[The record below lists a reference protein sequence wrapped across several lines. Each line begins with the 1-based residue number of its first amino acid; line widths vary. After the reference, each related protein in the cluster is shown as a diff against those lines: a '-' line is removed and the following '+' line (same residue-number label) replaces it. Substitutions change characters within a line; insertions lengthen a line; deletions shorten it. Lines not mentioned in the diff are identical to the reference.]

1 MKKNNEALENAFEK
15 ILSSAAQEVAE
26 NEAEEMKAEAE
37 KYKDYEFSKEHNQ
50 KMKKLFAAERK
61 KKLAKKMSVRSKKA
75 ACIVLAVL
83 LVSGTVVFNADA
95 LKIKFLNYIFDPEA
109 PGTEINFGYKKG
121 ETFNDGYIDLEY
133 IPNGFRTASQSFAQ
147 YQITYEFKNE
157 NKTKTIFVS
166 VAENNENYNLGLDTE
181 DGSIK
186 EYELNGHEAVLTTS
200 KNANSIVWYNGE
212 CVFSVTSELSQA
224 EIIKIAE
231 NFVEKK
237 SYKFSGNFLLKYVP
251 EKFTL
256 VTDSERDLTSVSSYY
271 ESGESYFTVSYI
283 LAKSFKK
290 NNLKGNVEESPI
302 KINNREGII
311 RHDSET
317 TIIDIYDGDYV
328 YTFNGNITETELIK
342 IAEGFEPDI
351 EK

>member
-50 KMKKLFAAERK
+50 KMKKLFAVERK

-95 LKIKFLNYIFDPEA
+95 LKIKFLNYVFDPDA
-109 PGTEINFGYKKG
+109 PGTNFSFGYKKG
-121 ETFNDGYIDLEY
+121 EVFNDGYIDLEY
-133 IPNGFRTASQSFAQ
+133 IPIGYNLEKQN
-147 YQITYEFKNE
+147 ITGCAVYYIFLDE
-157 NKTKTIFVS
+157 NKTRSFSFSIS
-166 VAENNENYNLGLDTE
+166 EGDNSGIGIDTE
-181 DGSIK
+181 GGSVK
-186 EYELNGHEAVLTTS
+186 DYELNGHEAVLTTS

-212 CVFSVTSELSQA
+212 YVFSVISELPQS

-237 SYKFSGNFLLKYVP
+237 SYKFSGNFSLKYVP
-251 EKFTL
+251 EGFNL
-256 VTDSERDLTSVSSYY
+256 IDSNKDFVRACSYY
-271 ESGESYFTVSYI
+271 ENGESNFSVAYV
-283 LAKSFKK
+283 LARGFRKFNSEGK
-290 NNLKGNVEESPI
+290 ETPI
-302 KINNREGII
+302 KINNREGTI
-311 RHDSET
+311 RRSDEMT
-317 TIIDIYDGDYV
+317 VIDIYDGDYV
-328 YTFNGNITETELIK
+328 YTFDGNIPEAELIK
-342 IAEGFEPDI
+342 IAEGFEP
-351 EK
+351 EME

>member
-15 ILSSAAQEVAE
+15 ILASAAQEVAE

-61 KKLAKKMSVRSKKA
+61 KKLAKRMSARSKKA
-75 ACIVLAVL
+75 ACIVLAFL

-95 LKIKFLNYIFDPEA
+95 LKIKFLNYVFDPEA

-133 IPNGFRTASQSFAQ
+133 IPNGFKLEEQNYTGYAVYYIFR
-147 YQITYEFKNE
+147 NE
-157 NKTKTIFVS
+157 TKTKSFSFSIS
-166 VAENNENYNLGLDTE
+166 EGEDSGIGMDTE
-181 DGSIK
+181 GGSVK
-186 EYELNGHEAVLTTS
+186 EYEINGHEAVLTTS
-200 KNANSIVWYNGE
+200 KNTNSIVWYTGAY
-212 CVFSVTSELSQA
+212 VFSVISVMPQS

-237 SYKFSGNFLLKYVP
+237 SYKFNGDFSLKYVP
-251 EKFTL
+251 EGFSL
-256 VTDSERDLTSVSSYY
+256 IDSNKDFVRTYSYY
-271 ESGESYFTVSYI
+271 ENRELHFSVAYV
-283 LAKSFKK
+283 LAKGFSK
-290 NNLKGNVEESPI
+290 LDLEEKETQI
-302 KINNREGII
+302 KINNREGTI
-311 RHDSET
+311 RHSDGT
-317 TIIDIYDGDYV
+317 TAIDIYDGDYV
-328 YTFNGNITETELIK
+328 YTFKGNISEAELIK